1 MTTQRKRID
10 ITSADSKQ
18 LGFEYQYL
26 YFIVKLFSLSRGDEV
41 GYETLDDVHT
51 ISFHEQ
57 KTYLYQLKHTID
69 ATPLGEQVNL
79 TTLSEDLWKTLSNW
93 SKLISDPLEGR
104 IKKDAQKQFIETSCF
119 ILVTN
124 RRVNANEMINKMTGV
139 KQGIVNGSDFL
150 NYIKQLQAKTKNI
163 EIKEY
168 MNDIIKLG
176 VAVSQAFIKNVE
188 IIDSPNNL
196 FDTIRDGI
204 RDKMVPEEYIDDI
217 FGNLYRQLK
226 EDFFN
231 KVTSGQRQII
241 TYEDWITKYREI
253 FNQYRSTLLP
263 LREYNPI
270 LPEHLD
276 EQFFVKE
283 LIEIGAVDM
292 DDFGLSEIAE
302 YTNHYLSI
310 TMQLEDWYKE
320 GRITHSSMLQF
331 HKDAILQWKNI
342 HRTCHR
348 LTKGNSGLDCQ
359 NALNCFDKI
368 MDEKLGFMSTALGVE
383 KSNGEFIKLADEKK
397 IGWKYA
403 WKDRYFKNGH

>member
-1 MTTQRKRID
+1 
-10 ITSADSKQ
+10 
-18 LGFEYQYL
+18 
-26 YFIVKLFSLSRGDEV
+26 
-41 GYETLDDVHT
+41 
-51 ISFHEQ
+51 
-57 KTYLYQLKHTID
+57 
-69 ATPLGEQVNL
+69 
-79 TTLSEDLWKTLSNW
+79 
-93 SKLISDPLEGR
+93 
-104 IKKDAQKQFIETSCF
+104 
-119 ILVTN
+119 
-124 RRVNANEMINKMTGV
+124 MINKMTGV

-176 VAVSQAFIKNVE
+176 VSVSQAFIKNVE

-310 TMQLEDWYKE
+310 TMQLEDN
-320 GRITHSSMLQF
+320 TF
-331 HKDAILQWKNI
+331 
-342 HRTCHR
+342 
-348 LTKGNSGLDCQ
+348 
-359 NALNCFDKI
+359 
-368 MDEKLGFMSTALGVE
+368 
-383 KSNGEFIKLADEKK
+383 
-397 IGWKYA
+397 KYVA
-403 WKDRYFKNGH
+403 VS